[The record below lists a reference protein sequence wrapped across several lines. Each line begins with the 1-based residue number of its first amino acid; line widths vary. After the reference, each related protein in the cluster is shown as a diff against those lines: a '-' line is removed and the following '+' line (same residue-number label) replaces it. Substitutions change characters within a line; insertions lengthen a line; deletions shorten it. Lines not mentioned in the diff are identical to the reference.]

1 MAERVPS
8 PWLFSRR
15 IDLGLFGGSTAA
27 ALLLLF
33 AGHLTGQLDGDAP
46 LWLWVG
52 AVVFVDVAHVW
63 STGWRVYADAEEFR
77 SRAALY
83 LAVPAACYVAGVVA
97 YSLSPFLF
105 WRVLAY
111 VAVFHF
117 VRQQYGWVALYRRK
131 NGEEGGFFRHLDAA
145 VIYGATLVPLLFW
158 HAHQPRRFQW
168 FLKGDFL
175 GGLSPVV
182 SLAAMLL
189 YAGVFV
195 AWIVKEAGRIRR
207 GLPVSWGKHLVVAS
221 TVLMWFGGIVV
232 LNSDYAFTVTNV
244 IVHGVPYFGLVYLT
258 EKARGAARAD
268 AGKPSSLAGFA
279 ARNAALFLLPLF
291 ALAFLEEWGW
301 DRLVWHENRAIF
313 PGPGLD
319 PGALLLALIVPLL
332 ALPQAT
338 HYVLDGFIW
347 KLRPENRAAA
357 RALGLPEP
365 A

>member
-1 MAERVPS
+1 MPGPVSS
-8 PWLFSRR
+8 PWLFSRGV
-15 IDLGLFGGSTAA
+15 DLGLFGGSTAA
-27 ALLLLF
+27 AILLLVL
-33 AGHLTGQLDGDAP
+33 GRITGQLDGDAP
-46 LWLWVG
+46 LWLWVF

-63 STGWRVYADAEEFR
+63 STLWRVYADADEFR

-83 LAVPAACYVAGVVA
+83 IAVPFTCYAAGAVA
-97 YSLSPFLF
+97 YSLSPLLF

-111 VAVFHF
+111 IAVFHF

-131 NGEEGGFFRHLDAA
+131 NGEENGWSRRLDVAT
-145 VIYGATLVPLLFW
+145 IYGATLVPLLFW

-168 FLKGDFL
+168 FLQGDFL
-175 GGLSPVV
+175 GGLPPTV
-182 SLAAMLL
+182 SLAAMVL
-189 YAGVFV
+189 YAGVFA
-195 AWIVKEAGRIRR
+195 AWVTKETFRLRR
-207 GLPVSWGKHLVVAS
+207 GLPVSWGKLLVVIS
-221 TVLMWFGGIVV
+221 TVLMWFLGIVV

-244 IVHGVPYFGLVYLT
+244 LVHGIPYFGLVWFT
-258 EKARGAARAD
+258 QRARAAERET
-268 AGKPSSLAGFA
+268 AGRQPGLAGLA
-279 ARNAALFLLPLF
+279 AKSAVLFLLPLF
-291 ALAFLEEWGW
+291 AFAFLEEWGW
-301 DRLVWHENRAIF
+301 DRLVWHENRGIF
-313 PGPGLD
+313 PGPALN

>member
-1 MAERVPS
+1 MRS

-15 IDLGLFGGSTAA
+15 ADLALFGGSAAA
-27 ALLLLF
+27 ALLLLPV
-33 AGHLTGQLDGDAP
+33 GHWTGQLDGDAP

-63 STGWRVYADAEEFR
+63 STGWRVYADTEEFR

-83 LAVPAACYVAGVVA
+83 LAVPAACYAAGVVA
-97 YSLSPFLF
+97 YSVSPVVF
-105 WRVLAY
+105 WRALAY

-131 NGEEGGFFRHLDAA
+131 NGEEGGLPRNLDAA

-158 HAHQPRRFQW
+158 HAHQPRRFNW

-175 GGLSPVV
+175 SGLPPAV
-182 SLAAMLL
+182 SLAAMVL
-189 YAGVFV
+189 YAAVFG
-195 AWIVKEAGRIRR
+195 AWLVKEGVRVRR
-207 GLPVSWGKHLVVAS
+207 GLRISWGKHLVVAS
-221 TVLMWFGGIVV
+221 TVVMWFLGIVV

-244 IVHGVPYFGLVYLT
+244 LVHGVPYFGLVFFT
-258 EKARGAARAD
+258 EKARGAAREVQ
-268 AGKPSSLAGFA
+268 GRPLTLAGFA
-279 ARNAALFLLPLF
+279 ARSAAFFLLPLF

-301 DRLVWHENRAIF
+301 DLLVWHDNRAIF
-313 PGPGLD
+313 PGPALD

-347 KLRPENRAAA
+347 KLRPENRAALK
-357 RALGLPEP
+357 ALGLPEP

>member
-1 MAERVPS
+1 MAG
-8 PWLFSRR
+8 PWLFSKR

-27 ALLLLF
+27 ALLFLLI
-33 AGHLTGQLDGDAP
+33 GHWTGQLDGDAP

-63 STGWRVYADAEEFR
+63 STGWRVYADREEFQ
-77 SRAALY
+77 SRAPLF
-83 LAVPAACYVAGVVA
+83 LAVPAACYAAGVVL
-97 YSLSPFLF
+97 YSISPLLF

-131 NGEEGGFFRHLDAA
+131 NGEESGLARRLDVA

-175 GGLSPVV
+175 GGLPPTV
-182 SLAAMLL
+182 SLAAMVL
-189 YAGVFV
+189 YAGVFA
-195 AWIVKEAGRIRR
+195 AWLVKELARVRR

-244 IVHGVPYFGLVYLT
+244 IVHGVPYFGLVFFT
-258 EKARGAARAD
+258 ERARAAARAAD
-268 AGKPSSLAGFA
+268 GRPRTLADLG
-279 ARNAALFLLPLF
+279 ARSAALFLLPLF
-291 ALAFLEEWGW
+291 AVAFLEEWGW

-313 PGPGLD
+313 PGPGFD

-347 KLRPENRAAA
+347 RIRPENRAAA

>member
-1 MAERVPS
+1 VTS
-8 PWLFSRR
+8 PWLFSKRV
-15 IDLGLFGGSTAA
+15 DLGLFGGSTVA
-27 ALLLLF
+27 ALLLLVV
-33 AGHLTGQLDGDAP
+33 GHATGQLDGDAP

-63 STGWRVYADAEEFR
+63 STGWRVYADADEFR
-77 SRAALY
+77 SRTALY
-83 LAVPAACYVAGVVA
+83 LGVPAACYAAGVVA
-97 YSLSPFLF
+97 YSISPLFF

-111 VAVFHF
+111 IAVFHF

-131 NGEEGGFFRHLDAA
+131 NGEEGGLPRHLDAA

-175 GGLSPVV
+175 SGLPPVV

-189 YAGVFV
+189 YAGVFAAWV
-195 AWIVKEAGRIRR
+195 AKEVVRVRR
-207 GLPVSWGKHLVVAS
+207 GLPVSRGKHLVVAS
-221 TVLMWFGGIVV
+221 TIAMWFLGIVV

-244 IVHGVPYFGLVYLT
+244 IVHGVPYFGLVWFT
-258 EKARGAARAD
+258 ERARAAERETAARPP
-268 AGKPSSLAGFA
+268 GLAGLA
-279 ARNAALFLLPLF
+279 AKSAVLFLLPLF

-301 DRLVWHENRAIF
+301 DRLVWHENRGIF
-313 PGPGLD
+313 PGPALD

-347 KLRPENRAAA
+347 KLRPENREAL

>member
-1 MAERVPS
+1 VAGS
-8 PWLFSRR
+8 WLFSRR
-15 IDLGLFGGSTAA
+15 VDLGLFGGSTAA
-27 ALLLLF
+27 ALLLLLI
-33 AGHLTGQLDGDAP
+33 GHWTGQLDGDAP

-63 STGWRVYADAEEFR
+63 STGWRVYADGDEFR
-77 SRAALY
+77 SRAPLY
-83 LAVPAACYVAGVVA
+83 LAVPAACYAAGVVLH
-97 YSLSPFLF
+97 SLSPLLF

-131 NGEEGGFFRHLDAA
+131 NGEEGGLARRLDAA

-158 HAHQPRRFQW
+158 HAHQPRRFHW
-168 FLKGDFL
+168 FLQGDFL
-175 GGLSPVV
+175 GGLPPAV
-182 SLAAMLL
+182 SLAAMVL
-189 YAGVFV
+189 YAGVFA
-195 AWIVKEAGRIRR
+195 AWLVKELTRVRR

-244 IVHGVPYFGLVYLT
+244 IVHGVPYFGLVFFT
-258 EKARGAARAD
+258 ERARVAARSAEGRPRTLSD
-268 AGKPSSLAGFA
+268 FG
-279 ARNAALFLLPLF
+279 ARSAVLFLLPLF
-291 ALAFLEEWGW
+291 AVAFLEEWGW

-357 RALGLPEP
+357 RAMGLPEP

>member
-1 MAERVPS
+1 MRS

-15 IDLGLFGGSTAA
+15 ADLALFGGSAAA
-27 ALLLLF
+27 ALLLLLV
-33 AGHLTGQLDGDAP
+33 GHWTGQLDGDAP

-63 STGWRVYADAEEFR
+63 STGWRVYADTEEFR

-83 LAVPAACYVAGVVA
+83 LAVPAACYAAGVVA
-97 YSLSPFLF
+97 YSVSPVVF
-105 WRVLAY
+105 WRALAY

-131 NGEEGGFFRHLDAA
+131 NGEEGGLPRNLDAA

-158 HAHQPRRFQW
+158 HAHQPRRFNW

-175 GGLSPVV
+175 SGLPPAV
-182 SLAAMLL
+182 SLAAMVL
-189 YAGVFV
+189 YAAVFG
-195 AWIVKEAGRIRR
+195 AWLVKEGVRVRR
-207 GLPVSWGKHLVVAS
+207 GLRISWGKHLVVAS
-221 TVLMWFGGIVV
+221 TVVMWFLGIVV

-244 IVHGVPYFGLVYLT
+244 LVHGVPYFGLVFFT
-258 EKARGAARAD
+258 EKARGAAREVQ
-268 AGKPSSLAGFA
+268 GRPLTLAGFA
-279 ARNAALFLLPLF
+279 ARSAAFFLLPLF

-301 DRLVWHENRAIF
+301 DLLVWHDNRAIF
-313 PGPGLD
+313 PGPALD

-347 KLRPENRAAA
+347 KLRPENRAALK
-357 RALGLPEP
+357 ALGLPEP

>member
-1 MAERVPS
+1 VAS
-8 PWLFSRR
+8 WLFSKR
-15 IDLGLFGGSTAA
+15 IDLGLFGGSTAV
-27 ALLLLF
+27 ALLLLLV
-33 AGHLTGQLDGDAP
+33 GHATGQLDGDAP

-63 STGWRVYADAEEFR
+63 STGWRVYADADEFR
-77 SRAALY
+77 SRAPLY
-83 LAVPAACYVAGVVA
+83 LAVPAACYAAGVVL
-97 YSLSPFLF
+97 YSMSPLIF

-131 NGEEGGFFRHLDAA
+131 NGEEDGLARRLDAA

-158 HAHQPRRFQW
+158 HAHQPRRFHW

-175 GGLSPVV
+175 GGLPPAV

-189 YAGVFV
+189 YAGIFA
-195 AWIVKEAGRIRR
+195 AWLVKELGRVRS

-244 IVHGVPYFGLVYLT
+244 LIHGVPYIGLVLLT
-258 EKARGAARAD
+258 ARARAEAAPLAGRTPSLAFRAAR
-268 AGKPSSLAGFA
+268 SLP
-279 ARNAALFLLPLF
+279 LFLLPLF
-291 ALAFLEEWGW
+291 VFAFLEEWGW
-301 DRLVWHENRAIF
+301 DRLVWHENGAIF
-313 PGPGLD
+313 AGPALD
-319 PGALLLALIVPLL
+319 PGSIALALLVPFL

-357 RALGLPEP
+357 RAVGLPEP

>member
-1 MAERVPS
+1 MSS

-15 IDLGLFGGSTAA
+15 ADLALFGGSTAA
-27 ALLLLF
+27 ALLLLLT
-33 AGHLTGQLDGDAP
+33 GHWTGQLDGDAP

-63 STGWRVYADAEEFR
+63 ATGWRVYADADEFR
-77 SRAALY
+77 SRSALY

-97 YSLSPFLF
+97 YSLSPLVF

-111 VAVFHF
+111 TAVFHF

-131 NGEEGGFFRHLDAA
+131 NGEDGGLPRHLDSA

-158 HAHQPRRFQW
+158 HAHQPRRFSW

-175 GGLSPVV
+175 SGLSPAV
-182 SLAAMLL
+182 SLAAMVL

-195 AWIVKEAGRIRR
+195 AWIVKEAHRVGR
-207 GLPVSWGKHLVVAS
+207 GLPVSWGKYLVVAS
-221 TVLMWFGGIVV
+221 TVLMWFLGIVV

-244 IVHGVPYFGLVYLT
+244 IVHGVPYFGLVFFT
-258 EKARGAARAD
+258 ARARGAVRG
-268 AGKPSSLAGFA
+268 AGGKSSSLAGFA
-279 ARNAALFLLPLF
+279 ARSAALFVLPLF

-301 DRLVWHENRAIF
+301 DLLVWHENRAIF
-313 PGPGLD
+313 PGLPLE

-347 KLRPENRAAA
+347 KIRPENRAAIQ
-357 RALGLPEP
+357 ALGLPEP